1 MKSLE
6 QWLEE
11 YGESHQNPTNK
22 KIHVLAVPA
31 IMLSIVGLLWCI
43 PTPWDSTAIY
53 TKPAGAILALI
64 SLYYIVL
71 SLKVFVGM
79 LLFIMGSLA
88 LCHKLESIGTPILEV
103 SVVLFVVAWIFQF
116 IGHKIEGKKPSFFQ
130 DIQFLFI
137 GPAWVMEYFFSLNTK
152 KEGKT

>member
-22 KIHVLAVPA
+22 KIHILAVPA

-43 PTPWDSTAIY
+43 PSPLESTAIY
-53 TKPAGAILALI
+53 AKPAGAILALI
-64 SLYYIVL
+64 SLYYIFL

-79 LLFIMGSLA
+79 LLFVIGSLT
-88 LCHKLESIGTPILEV
+88 LCYKLESIGIPILEV
-103 SVVLFVVAWIFQF
+103 SIGIFVVAWIFQF

-130 DIQFLFI
+130 DIQFLLI
-137 GPAWVMEYFFSLNTK
+137 GPAWVMEYFFSVNTK
-152 KEGKT
+152 KKGKA